1 MPIKF
6 GRRPL
11 HISNHLWEVFEMKK
25 VLVIG
30 FSMLVSMLFASI
42 AMAAEPAGGAS
53 AGLGSFFSY
62 AVIAAGF
69 GIGIAALGTGIGQG
83 MAVKSSVEGIA
94 RNPEASGKITVTMLI
109 GLAMIE
115 SLCIYALVVA
125 LIILYAYP
133 MAKPIA
139 TALGFKI

>member
-1 MPIKF
+1 MAVK
-6 GRRPL
+6 
-11 HISNHLWEVFEMKK
+11 
-25 VLVIG
+25 IG
-30 FSMLVSMLFASI
+30 LTLLVSLLWASL
-42 AMAAEPAGGAS
+42 AMAAEPAAGAAAAGAS
-53 AGLGSFFSY
+53 LGQFFSY
-62 AVIAAGF
+62 AVFAAGI
-69 GIGIAALGTGIGQG
+69 GIGIAAFGTGIGQG
-83 MAVKSSVEGIA
+83 IAIQKSVEGIA

-139 TALGFKI
+139 AALGLKV

>member
-1 MPIKF
+1 
-6 GRRPL
+6 
-11 HISNHLWEVFEMKK
+11 MKK
-25 VLVIG
+25 LLVVV
-30 FSMLVSMLFASI
+30 SAMLVSLLWASL
-42 AMAAEPAGGAS
+42 AMAAEAAGGAS
-53 AGLGSFFSY
+53 AAGLGSFFSY

-69 GIGIAALGTGIGQG
+69 GIGIAAFGTGIGQG
-83 MAVKSSVEGIA
+83 LAVKSSVEGIA

-133 MAKPIA
+133 MAKPLA
-139 TALGFKI
+139 AALGIKI

>member
-1 MPIKF
+1 MRKSLVV
-6 GRRPL
+6 GL
-11 HISNHLWEVFEMKK
+11 S
-25 VLVIG
+25 VLVC
-30 FSMLVSMLFASI
+30 LLWASL
-42 AMAAEPAGGAS
+42 AMAAEGAAGSA

-62 AVIAAGF
+62 AVLAAGV
-69 GIGIAALGTGIGQG
+69 GIGIAAFGTGIGQG
-83 MAVKSSVEGIA
+83 LAVKSSVEGIA

-133 MAKPIA
+133 MAKPLA
-139 TALGFKI
+139 AALGMKL

>member
-1 MPIKF
+1 MRKA
-6 GRRPL
+6 
-11 HISNHLWEVFEMKK
+11 
-25 VLVIG
+25 LVIG
-30 FSMLVSMLFASI
+30 FSTLVSMLFASL
-42 AMAAEPAGGAS
+42 AMAAEPAAAGGA
-53 AGLGSFFSY
+53 ALGLGGFFSH

-139 TALGFKI
+139 AALGFKI